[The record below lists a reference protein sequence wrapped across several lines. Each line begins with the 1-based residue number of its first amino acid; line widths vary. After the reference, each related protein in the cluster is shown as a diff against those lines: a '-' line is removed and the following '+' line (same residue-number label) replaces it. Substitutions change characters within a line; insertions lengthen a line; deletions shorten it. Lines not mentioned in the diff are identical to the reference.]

1 MGKLWSCVRVCA
13 IAVALCWGAG
23 VVAQA
28 VDDGQTAHELVA
40 TVADDLK
47 QVVQDNQ
54 ASIEGRP
61 EIYFRAIEQVLD
73 PVVDFSYI
81 VRGVMGRH
89 GKQAT
94 PAQRRQFAQVF
105 KRSLVATYAKGMA
118 SYADQDI
125 VILPPNGD
133 ISGQRRVSVR
143 QEVRS
148 EGGVSHVSFSM
159 RLNKQ
164 GQWKLV
170 NVVLDGIN
178 LGRLLR
184 NQFFEAVN
192 KNEGDID
199 KVIANWSSEA

>member
-1 MGKLWSCVRVCA
+1 MGKLWSCVQVCA
-13 IAVALCWGAG
+13 ISVALCWGAG
-23 VVAQA
+23 AVAQSA
-28 VDDGQTAHELVA
+28 GDGQTAHELVA
-40 TVADDLK
+40 AVADDLK

-94 PAQRRQFAQVF
+94 PVQRRQFAQVF

-125 VILPPNGD
+125 VILPPSGD

-148 EGGVSHVSFSM
+148 EAGVSHVSFSM